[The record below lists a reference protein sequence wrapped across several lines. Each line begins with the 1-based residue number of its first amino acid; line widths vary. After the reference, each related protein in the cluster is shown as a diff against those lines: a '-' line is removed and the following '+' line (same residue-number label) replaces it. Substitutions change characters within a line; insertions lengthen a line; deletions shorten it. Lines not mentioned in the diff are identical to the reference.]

1 MAEEPTTPDLVEL
14 AQRFV
19 DALSAGDMMRQ

>member
-1 MAEEPTTPDLVEL
+1 VSQEPRTTDLVAL